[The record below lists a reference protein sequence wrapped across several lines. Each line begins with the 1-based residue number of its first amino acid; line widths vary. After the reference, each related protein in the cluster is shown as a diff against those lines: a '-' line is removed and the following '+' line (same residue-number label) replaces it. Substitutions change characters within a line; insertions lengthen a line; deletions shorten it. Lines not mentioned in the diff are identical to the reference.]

1 MRIIAGKFKNRRL
14 FAPKG
19 LETRP
24 TSGKLRESVFNM
36 LQQDIEGSSFLDVFA
51 GSGGMGFEALSRGA
65 ERAVFLDKSAAAIE
79 CISKNIDLLGIKE
92 SATIIRGDV
101 LISLEKLNKN
111 KERFSIIYIDPPY
124 ATSIE
129 QIRKGDLLSLKVLEK
144 IDQSELLEKE
154 GLVFLEESKDVDF
167 QDILLSSLKFIKRRD
182 FGRSALFK
190 YGR

>member
-36 LQQDIEGSSFLDVFA
+36 LQQDIEGGSFLDVFA

-101 LISLEKLNKN
+101 FISLEKLNKN

-144 IDQSELLEKE
+144 IDQSELLEKG

-167 QDILLSSLKFIKRRD
+167 QEILLSSLKFIKRRD

-190 YGR
+190 YGF

>member
-1 MRIIAGKFKNRRL
+1 M
-14 FAPKG
+14 
-19 LETRP
+19 
-24 TSGKLRESVFNM
+24 
-36 LQQDIEGSSFLDVFA
+36 DVFA

-65 ERAVFLDKSAAAIE
+65 ERVIFLDKSAASIE
-79 CISKNIDLLGIKE
+79 CISKNIDLLGVKE

-111 KERFSIIYIDPPY
+111 KEHFSIIYIDPPY

-129 QIRKGDLLSLKVLEK
+129 QIKKGDLLSLKVLEK

-154 GLVFLEESKDVDF
+154 GIVFIEESKDVDLE
-167 QDILLSSLKFIKRRD
+167 DLLLSSLKFIKRRD

-190 YGR
+190 YVC